1 MRVDH
6 EKKEI
11 VCSVGDL
18 VHQSTYR
25 RIGVE
30 RGDGFRRMWIGQDI
44 HSRRA
49 EQRAN
54 DDPNYRAEVHVIHR
68 TQVGAWSVTITGRID
83 GLSIDKA
90 AKRVCIEE
98 VKSIHFDL
106 ELEAL
111 SRSDKLQRHLYQL
124 LLYAYFLSG
133 QPELEGFTFAPQLAL
148 IDLVSGEAKLIDTEF
163 ERDKVAA
170 TLEQHLLRVV
180 EELDTASALR
190 EAKRAFADGLQF
202 PFDGM
207 RPGQEEIV
215 ASVARAIWQRDAL
228 LVSAPTGIGK
238 TMAVLYPAVRQSL
251 KLGKKL
257 FVLTSKTLQQDA
269 AIEALR
275 RLNDG
280 SFRVLRIR
288 AKQKMCAHTE
298 MICHEDFCPFAAQYS
313 AKMQKSALLSHLV
326 TSMSYFDPDI
336 TFELARDTEVCPF
349 EVSLELI
356 EQADVV
362 VCDYNY
368 IFDPYVGLKAYSQ
381 ENDYGDC
388 VLVVDEAHNLVDR
401 GRGYY
406 SPELQEKQFEDI
418 KQHLMSR
425 NCWLDGWEELLAML
439 RAHFNELACEAFG
452 EDDEAAAAAG
462 GLWDDTAAPSAS
474 LGAGSA
480 AGAPRARQGLCS
492 PNRALFLEQRVEW
505 ERLVLEYIGWKID
518 NRIAEEEDPLIDFYF
533 KLVKL
538 TNLLSEEGEEIAH
551 IIERTNE
558 GLKLKIFCKDPSRF
572 LGRIFES
579 AHATIALSA
588 TLEPFDFYRKTLG
601 FPPDRTAEL
610 SLPSPFPRENRK
622 IVVISE
628 VDTTYKKRADHY
640 DRIAAN
646 VAEIADA
653 GDGNFLAL
661 FPSYAFLR
669 EISDRMPPITK
680 RIMIQRNDMTD
691 YERNAIL
698 DILRD
703 KPRRGNLI
711 MAVSGGMYAEG
722 IDYQGDMLSGVMVVG
737 PALPQVSFEQE
748 LLKQYYDEQY
758 GAGFEF
764 AYLIPGMTRVV
775 QSAGRVIRSETDIG
789 VIALL
794 CRRFTQESYTRYFP
808 MDWYE
813 ESPRELVTRKAAA
826 DVRSF
831 FDAKAAPQ
839 LRMLF

>member
-1 MRVDH
+1 MRVDYD
-6 EKKEI
+6 KREI
-11 VCSVGDL
+11 VCAVGDL

-30 RGDGFRRMWIGQDI
+30 RGDGFRRMWIGQEV

-49 EQRAN
+49 EERAGA
-54 DDPNYRAEVHVIHR
+54 DPHYRAEVHVVHR
-68 TQVGAWSVTITGRID
+68 TTVGGWSVTITGRID
-83 GLSIDKA
+83 GLSVDRENQ
-90 AKRVCIEE
+90 RVSIEE

-111 SRSDKLQRHLYQL
+111 YRSEKLQRHLYQL
-124 LLYAYFLSG
+124 LLYAYFLSS
-133 QPELEGFTFAPQLAL
+133 QPDFENFEFAPQLVL
-148 IDLVSGEAKLIDTEF
+148 IDLVSGEAKTVDTEF
-163 ERDKVAA
+163 DRERVAS
-170 TLEQHLLRVV
+170 TLEASLVKLVTD
-180 EELDTASALR
+180 LDEAAALR
-190 EAKRAFADGLQF
+190 IAKRAFADTLAF
-202 PFDGM
+202 PFDAM

-215 ASVARAIWQRDAL
+215 SSVARAVWQRDAL

-257 FVLTSKTLQQDA
+257 FFLTSKTLQQDA
-269 AIEALR
+269 AVEALR

-288 AKQKMCAHTE
+288 AKQKMCAHTQ
-298 MICHEDFCPFAAQYS
+298 MICHEDFCPFAERYS
-313 AKMQKSALLSHLV
+313 EKMDKSGLLTHLV
-326 TSMSYFDPDI
+326 TSYSYFDPEV
-336 TFELARDTEVCPF
+336 TFALARETEVCPF

-356 EQADVV
+356 EQADVI

-406 SPELQEKQFEDI
+406 SPELHEKQFEEI
-418 KQHLMSR
+418 RRHLMTK
-425 NCWLDGWEELLAML
+425 NCWLDGWEELLEML
-439 RAHFNELACEAFG
+439 RQHLHQLAEVLEGDVRQALCE
-452 EDDEAAAAAG
+452 
-462 GLWDDTAAPSAS
+462 PS
-474 LGAGSA
+474 
-480 AGAPRARQGLCS
+480 RE
-492 PNRALFLEQRVEW
+492 LFLEQRTEW
-505 ERLVLEYIGWKID
+505 ERLVLDYIGWKID

-533 KLVKL
+533 KLVKF
-538 TNLLSEEGEEIAH
+538 TNLLAEDGDELAH
-551 IIERTNE
+551 IIERTDE
-558 GLKLKIFCKDPSRF
+558 GLKAKIFCKDPSRF
-572 LGRIFES
+572 LGKIFDS
-579 AHATIALSA
+579 AHATVALSA

-601 FPPDRTAEL
+601 FPEDRTAEL
-610 SLPSPFPRENRK
+610 SLPSPFPRDNRK
-622 IVVISE
+622 IVVIPE
-628 VDTTYKKRADHY
+628 VDTTWKRRADHY
-640 DRIAAN
+640 EKIAET
-646 VAEIADA
+646 VADIADA

-669 EISDRMPPITK
+669 EVSERMPPMTK
-680 RIMIQRNDMTD
+680 RVMIQRTDMTD

-703 KPRRGNLI
+703 RPKRGNLI
-711 MAVSGGMYAEG
+711 LAVSGGMYAEG
-722 IDYQGDMLSGVMVVG
+722 IDYQGDMLSGVMVIG

-748 LLKQYYDEQY
+748 LLKHYYDEQY

-775 QSAGRVIRSETDIG
+775 QSAGRVIRSETDVG

-794 CRRFTQESYTRYFP
+794 CKRFTQESYTRYFP
-808 MDWYE
+808 ADWYE
-813 ESPRELVTRKAAA
+813 ETPRELVSRKPASEI
-826 DVRSF
+826 RSF
-831 FDAKAAPQ
+831 FEAKSTPQ

>member
-1 MRVDH
+1 VRVDH
-6 EKKEI
+6 EKREI

-18 VHQSTYR
+18 VQGSTYR

-44 HSRRA
+44 HTKRA

-54 DDPNYRAEVHVIHR
+54 DDPHYRAEVHVVHR
-68 TQVGAWSVTITGRID
+68 MTVGGWSVTITGRID
-83 GLSIDKA
+83 GLSIDREA
-90 AKRVCIEE
+90 RRVSIEE

-111 SRSDKLQRHLYQL
+111 YRSEKLQRHLYQL

-133 QPELEGFTFAPQLAL
+133 QPELEGFAWAPQLVL
-148 IDLVSGEAKLIDTEF
+148 IDLVSGEAKVIDTEF
-163 ERDKVAA
+163 DRDRVAA
-170 TLEQHLLRVV
+170 TLESSIARLIEDLETAAALRV
-180 EELDTASALR
+180 
-190 EAKRAFADGLQF
+190 AKRAFADTLTF
-202 PFDGM
+202 PFDVI
-207 RPGQEEIV
+207 RPGQDEIV
-215 ASVARAIWQRDAL
+215 SAVARAVYQRDSL

-257 FVLTSKTLQQDA
+257 FFLTSKTLQQDA
-269 AIEALR
+269 AVEALR

-288 AKQKMCAHTE
+288 AKSKMCAHTE
-298 MICHEDFCPFAAQYS
+298 MICHEDFCPFAAQYTS
-313 AKMQKSALLSHLV
+313 KMEKSGLLSHLV
-326 TSMSYFDPDI
+326 TSMSYFDPEI
-336 TFELARDTEVCPF
+336 TFAAAREHEVCPF

-401 GRGYY
+401 GRAYY
-406 SPELQEKQFEDI
+406 SPELHEKAFEEI
-418 KQHLMSR
+418 KRHMMSR
-425 NCWLDGWEELLAML
+425 NCWIEGWEELLEIL
-439 RAHFNELACEAFG
+439 RCHFEELASVLEGDVKQSLCE
-452 EDDEAAAAAG
+452 
-462 GLWDDTAAPSAS
+462 PS
-474 LGAGSA
+474 
-480 AGAPRARQGLCS
+480 RE
-492 PNRALFLEQRVEW
+492 LFVDQRTEW
-505 ERLVLEYIGWKID
+505 ERIVLEYIGWKID

-533 KLVKL
+533 KLVKF
-538 TNLLSEEGEEIAH
+538 TNLLSEDGEEFAH
-551 IIERTNE
+551 IVERTNE
-558 GLKLKIFCKDPSRF
+558 GIRLKIFCKDPSKF
-572 LGRIFES
+572 LGKIFDS
-579 AHATIALSA
+579 AHATVALSA
-588 TLEPFDFYRKTLG
+588 TLEPFEFYRRTLG
-601 FPPDRTAEL
+601 FPDDRTAEL
-610 SLPSPFPRENRK
+610 SLPSPFPRDNRK
-622 IVVISE
+622 IVIVPE
-628 VDTTYKKRADHY
+628 VDTTYKRRADHY
-640 DRIAAN
+640 ERIAQN
-646 VAEIADA
+646 VAQIADS

-669 EISDRMPPITK
+669 EVSERMPPIEK
-680 RIMIQRNDMTD
+680 RVMVQRNDMTD

-698 DILRD
+698 DILKSRAR
-703 KPRRGNLI
+703 KGNLI
-711 MAVSGGMYAEG
+711 LAVSGGMYAEG

-794 CRRFTQESYTRYFP
+794 CKRFTQESYTRYFP
-808 MDWYE
+808 ADWYE
-813 ESPRELVTRKAAA
+813 ESPRELVSRKPASEIRA
-826 DVRSF
+826 F
-831 FDAKAAPQ
+831 FEAKAVTPQ

>member
-1 MRVDH
+1 MRVDY
-6 EKKEI
+6 EKREI

-18 VHQSTYR
+18 VQGSTYR

-44 HSRRA
+44 HTRRA

-54 DDPNYRAEVHVIHR
+54 EDPHYRAEVHVVHR
-68 TQVGAWSVTITGRID
+68 MTMGAWSVTITGRID
-83 GLSIDKA
+83 GLSIDKEA
-90 AKRVCIEE
+90 RRVDIEE

-111 SRSDKLQRHLYQL
+111 YRSEKLQRHLYQL
-124 LLYAYFLSG
+124 LLYALFLSG
-133 QPELEGFTFAPQLAL
+133 QPELQGFVFAPQLVL
-148 IDLVSGEAKLIDTEF
+148 IDLVSGEAKIIDTEF
-163 ERDKVAA
+163 DRDRVAA
-170 TLEQHLLRVV
+170 TLEGSIAKMIEDLETAAALRV
-180 EELDTASALR
+180 
-190 EAKRAFADGLQF
+190 AKRAFADTLTF
-202 PFDGM
+202 PFDVI
-207 RPGQEEIV
+207 RPGQDEIV
-215 ASVARAIWQRDAL
+215 SAVARAVYQRDSL

-257 FVLTSKTLQQDA
+257 FFLTSKTLQQDA

-288 AKQKMCAHTE
+288 AKSKMCAHTE

-313 AKMQKSALLSHLV
+313 SKMEKSGLLSHLV

-336 TFELARDTEVCPF
+336 TFAAAREHEVCPF

-356 EQADVV
+356 EQADVI

-401 GRGYY
+401 GRAYY
-406 SPELQEKQFEDI
+406 SPELHEKAFEDI
-418 KQHLMSR
+418 KRHMMSR
-425 NCWLDGWEELLAML
+425 NCWIEGWEELLEML
-439 RAHFNELACEAFG
+439 RCHFEELAAVLEGDVKQSLCE
-452 EDDEAAAAAG
+452 
-462 GLWDDTAAPSAS
+462 PS
-474 LGAGSA
+474 
-480 AGAPRARQGLCS
+480 RE
-492 PNRALFLEQRVEW
+492 LFVEQRTEW
-505 ERLVLEYIGWKID
+505 ERIVLEYIGWKID

-533 KLVKL
+533 KLVKF
-538 TNLLSEEGEEIAH
+538 TNLLSEDGEEFAH
-551 IIERTNE
+551 IVERTNE
-558 GLKLKIFCKDPSRF
+558 GIRLKIFCKDPSKF
-572 LGRIFES
+572 LGRIFDS

-588 TLEPFDFYRKTLG
+588 TLEPFEFYRRTLG
-601 FPPDRTAEL
+601 FPDDRTAEL
-610 SLPSPFPRENRK
+610 SLPSPFPRDNRK
-622 IVVISE
+622 IVIVSE
-628 VDTTYKKRADHY
+628 VDTTYKRRADHY
-640 DRIAAN
+640 ERIAQN
-646 VAEIADA
+646 VAQIADS

-669 EISDRMPPITK
+669 EVSERMPPIEK
-680 RIMIQRNDMTD
+680 RVMVQRNDMTD

-698 DILRD
+698 DILKSRAR
-703 KPRRGNLI
+703 KGNLI
-711 MAVSGGMYAEG
+711 LAVSGGMYAEG

-758 GAGFEF
+758 GSGFEF

-794 CRRFTQESYTRYFP
+794 CKRFTQESYTRYFP
-808 MDWYE
+808 SDWYE
-813 ESPRELVTRKAAA
+813 ESPRELVSRKPASEIRA
-826 DVRSF
+826 F
-831 FDAKAAPQ
+831 FEAKTVAPQ

>member
-1 MRVDH
+1 VRVDY
-6 EKKEI
+6 EKREI

-18 VHQSTYR
+18 VQGSTYR

-44 HSRRA
+44 HTRRA

-54 DDPNYRAEVHVIHR
+54 EDPHYRAEVHVVHR
-68 TQVGAWSVTITGRID
+68 MTMGAWSVTITGRVD
-83 GLSIDKA
+83 GLSVDKEA
-90 AKRVCIEE
+90 QRVNIEE

-111 SRSDKLQRHLYQL
+111 YRSDKLQRHLYQL
-124 LLYAYFLSG
+124 LLYALFLSG
-133 QPELEGFTFAPQLAL
+133 QPELQGFVFAPQLVL
-148 IDLVSGEAKLIDTEF
+148 IDLVSGEARIIDTDF
-163 ERDKVAA
+163 DRDRVAA
-170 TLEQHLLRVV
+170 TLEGSIAKLIEDLETAAALRV
-180 EELDTASALR
+180 
-190 EAKRAFADGLQF
+190 AKRAFADTLTF
-202 PFDGM
+202 PFDVI

-215 ASVARAIWQRDAL
+215 SAVARAVYQRDSL

-257 FVLTSKTLQQDA
+257 FFLTSKTLQQDA

-288 AKQKMCAHTE
+288 AKSKMCAHTE

-313 AKMQKSALLSHLV
+313 SKMEKSGLLSHLV

-336 TFELARDTEVCPF
+336 TFAAAREHEVCPF

-356 EQADVV
+356 EQADVI

-401 GRGYY
+401 GRAYY
-406 SPELQEKQFEDI
+406 SPELHEKAFEDI
-418 KQHLMSR
+418 KRHMMSR
-425 NCWLDGWEELLAML
+425 NCWIEGWEELLEML
-439 RAHFNELACEAFG
+439 RCHFAELAAVLEGDVKQSLCE
-452 EDDEAAAAAG
+452 
-462 GLWDDTAAPSAS
+462 PS
-474 LGAGSA
+474 
-480 AGAPRARQGLCS
+480 RE
-492 PNRALFLEQRVEW
+492 LFVEQRTEW
-505 ERLVLEYIGWKID
+505 ERIVLEYIGWKID

-533 KLVKL
+533 KLVKF
-538 TNLLSEEGEEIAH
+538 TNLLSEDSDEFAH
-551 IIERTNE
+551 IVERTTE
-558 GLKLKIFCKDPSRF
+558 GIRLKIFCKDPSKF
-572 LGRIFES
+572 LGRIFDS

-588 TLEPFDFYRKTLG
+588 TLEPFEFYRRTLG
-601 FPPDRTAEL
+601 FPDDRTAEL
-610 SLPSPFPRENRK
+610 SLPSPFPRDNRK
-622 IVVISE
+622 IVIVSE
-628 VDTTYKKRADHY
+628 VDTTYKRRADHY
-640 DRIAAN
+640 ERIAQN
-646 VAEIADA
+646 VAQIADS

-669 EISDRMPPITK
+669 EVSERMPPIEK
-680 RIMIQRNDMTD
+680 RVMVQRNDMTD

-698 DILRD
+698 DILRSRGR
-703 KPRRGNLI
+703 KGNLI
-711 MAVSGGMYAEG
+711 LAVSGGMYAEG

-758 GAGFEF
+758 GSGFEF

-794 CRRFTQESYTRYFP
+794 CKRFTQESYTRYFP
-808 MDWYE
+808 TDWYE
-813 ESPRELVTRKAAA
+813 ESPRELVSRKPASEIRA
-826 DVRSF
+826 F
-831 FDAKAAPQ
+831 FEEKTAKPQ

>member
-18 VHQSTYR
+18 VHESTYR

-44 HSRRA
+44 HSKRA

-54 DDPNYRAEVHVIHR
+54 DDPHYRAEVHVVHR
-68 TQVGAWSVTITGRID
+68 TTIGAWSITITGRID
-83 GLSIDKA
+83 GLSIDKE
-90 AKRVCIEE
+90 AKIVSIEE

-106 ELEAL
+106 ELETL
-111 SRSDKLQRHLYQL
+111 MRSDKLQRHLYQL

-133 QPELEGFTFAPQLAL
+133 QPDLEGFEFKPHLAL
-148 IDLVSGEAKLIDTEF
+148 IDLVSGEAKIVDTDF
-163 ERDKVAA
+163 DRDKVRA
-170 TLEQHLLRVV
+170 TLEGHLAKLI
-180 EELDTASALR
+180 EDLDIASALR
-190 EAKRAFADGLQF
+190 LAKRAFADALEF

-215 ASVARAIWQRDAL
+215 SSVARAIWQRDAL

-238 TMAVLYPAVRQSL
+238 TMAVLYPAIKQSL

-257 FVLTSKTLQQDA
+257 FFLTSKTLQQDA
-269 AIEALR
+269 AVEALR

-280 SFRVLRIR
+280 SFRVLKIR

-313 AKMQKSALLSHLV
+313 AKMQKSGLLTHLV
-326 TSMSYFDPDI
+326 TSMSYFDPDM
-336 TFELARDTEVCPF
+336 TFEQARDTEVCPF

-356 EQADVV
+356 EQADVI

-388 VLVVDEAHNLVDR
+388 VLIVDEAHNLVDR

-406 SPELQEKQFEDI
+406 SPELHEKQFEEI
-418 KQHLMSR
+418 RQHLMTR
-425 NCWLDGWEELLAML
+425 NCWLEGWEELLGIL
-439 RAHFNELACEAFG
+439 GDHFRELAEVL
-452 EDDEAAAAAG
+452 EDDVK
-462 GLWDDTAAPSAS
+462 
-474 LGAGSA
+474 
-480 AGAPRARQGLCS
+480 QNLCS
-492 PNRALFLEQRVEW
+492 PNRELFLEQRVEW

-538 TNLLSEEGEEIAH
+538 TNLLSNEDGDEIAH
-551 IIERTNE
+551 IIEKTNE
-558 GLKLKIFCKDPSRF
+558 GLKLKVFCKDPSKF
-572 LGRIFES
+572 LGKIFDS

-601 FPPDRTAEL
+601 FPNSRTAEL
-610 SLPSPFPRENRK
+610 SLGSPFPRENRK
-622 IVVISE
+622 IVVVPE
-628 VDTTYKKRADHY
+628 VDTTWKRRADHY
-640 DRIAAN
+640 DRIAET

-669 EISDRMPPITK
+669 EISERMPPTTK
-680 RIMIQRNDMTD
+680 RVILQRTDMTD
-691 YERNAIL
+691 YERNAVL

-703 KPRRGNLI
+703 RPRRGNLI
-711 MAVSGGMYAEG
+711 LAVSGGMYAEG

-737 PALPQVSFEQE
+737 PALPSVSFEQE

-758 GAGFEF
+758 GSGFEF

-775 QSAGRVIRSETDIG
+775 QSAGRVIRSETDVG

-794 CRRFTQESYTRYFP
+794 CKRFTQESYTRFFP
-808 MDWYE
+808 ADWYE
-813 ESPRELVTRKAAA
+813 DSPRELVTKRAASE
-826 DVRSF
+826 VRSF
-831 FDAKAAPQ
+831 FEAKSTPQ
-839 LRMLF
+839 LRIVF

>member
-1 MRVDH
+1 MRVDY
-6 EKKEI
+6 EKREI
-11 VCSVGDL
+11 VCAVGDL
-18 VHQSTYR
+18 VHESTYR

-44 HSRRA
+44 HTRRA
-49 EQRAN
+49 EQRASE
-54 DDPNYRAEVHVIHR
+54 DPHYRAEVHVVHR
-68 TQVGAWSVTITGRID
+68 VTLGGWSVTITGRID
-83 GLSIDKA
+83 GLSIDKEQ
-90 AKRVCIEE
+90 KIVNIEE

-111 SRSDKLQRHLYQL
+111 SRSEKLQRHLYQL

-133 QPELEGFTFAPQLAL
+133 QPDLEGYTLAPQLVL
-148 IDLVSGEAKLIDTEF
+148 IDLVSGEAKIVDTEF
-163 ERDKVAA
+163 DRERVESTLHAHIAKLIEDLDAA
-170 TLEQHLLRVV
+170 AALRV
-180 EELDTASALR
+180 
-190 EAKRAFADGLQF
+190 AKRAFADTLEF
-202 PFDGM
+202 PFEVV

-215 ASVARAIWQRDAL
+215 SAVARAVWQRDSL

-238 TMAVLYPAVRQSL
+238 TMAVLYPAVKQSL

-257 FVLTSKTLQQDA
+257 FYLTSKTLQQDA

-288 AKQKMCAHTE
+288 AKSKMCAHTE
-298 MICHEDFCPFAAQYS
+298 MICHEDFCPFAAQYT
-313 AKMQKSALLSHLV
+313 AKMEKSGLVSHLV

-336 TFELARDTEVCPF
+336 TFEVAREHEVCPF

-356 EQADVV
+356 EQADVI

-388 VLVVDEAHNLVDR
+388 VLIVDEAHNLVDR
-401 GRGYY
+401 GRSYY
-406 SPELQEKQFEDI
+406 SPELHEKQFDDI
-418 KQHLMSR
+418 RQLMMSR
-425 NCWLDGWEELLAML
+425 NCWVEGWEELLEIL
-439 RAHFNELACEAFG
+439 RGHFRELAAEAF
-452 EDDEAAAAAG
+452 EDEVASDE
-462 GLWDDTAAPSAS
+462 L
-474 LGAGSA
+474 
-480 AGAPRARQGLCS
+480 PRIALCS
-492 PNRALFLEQRVEW
+492 PDRELFMEQRTEW
-505 ERLVLEYIGWKID
+505 ERVVLEYIGWKID
-518 NRIAEEEDPLIDFYF
+518 NRIAEEDDPLIDFYF
-533 KLVKL
+533 KLVKF
-538 TNLLSEEGEEIAH
+538 TNLLAEDGEEFAH
-551 IIERTNE
+551 LVERADD
-558 GLKLKIFCKDPSRF
+558 GIRLKIFCKDPSRF
-572 LGRIFES
+572 LGKIFDS
-579 AHATIALSA
+579 AHATVALSA
-588 TLEPFDFYRKTLG
+588 TLEPFEFYRKTLG
-601 FPPDRTAEL
+601 FPTDRTAEL
-610 SLPSPFPRENRK
+610 SLPSPFPRDNRK
-622 IVVISE
+622 IVIVPE
-628 VDTTYKKRADHY
+628 VDTTYKRRADHY
-640 DRIAAN
+640 ARIADT
-646 VAEIADA
+646 VAQISDA

-669 EISDRMPPITK
+669 EIAERMPPIEK
-680 RIMIQRNDMTD
+680 RVMIQRNDMTD

-698 DILRD
+698 DILRSRAR
-703 KPRRGNLI
+703 KGNLI

-748 LLKQYYDEQY
+748 LLKRYYDEQY

-794 CRRFTQESYTRYFP
+794 CKRFTQESYTRYFP
-808 MDWYE
+808 ADWYE
-813 ESPRELVTRKAAA
+813 ESPRELVSRKPASEI
-826 DVRSF
+826 RSF
-831 FDAKAAPQ
+831 FEAKATPQ